1 MSFMS
6 NLVSCQIMLFTSN
19 HVIHGYCQIML
30 FMSNHVILVT
40 IHVIHVAIPVIPVN
54 IHVYLVIKCVIEDI
68 FNKVGW
74 VGFQKVVSGPLAD
87 TIAVGR
93 RQKRCLSCYYFF
105 VFKPLS
111 GVERQL
117 CSF

>member
-1 MSFMS
+1 
-6 NLVSCQIMLFTSN
+6 
-19 HVIHGYCQIML
+19 
-30 FMSNHVILVT
+30 MSNHVILVT